1 MLLPPRG
8 RRDKTKGYVAHRLFE
23 VSVAHDVSPV
33 RPGLRLFG
41 FSAFRPADVSAFRLF
56 GFSAFGFLL
65 SLTVALNPDLKP
77 CLIMGKPEVKLTI

>member
-8 RRDKTKGYVAHRLFE
+8 AMCRRDKTKGYVAHRLFE

-56 GFSAFGFLL
+56 GFSGMEVKPVILIGWRARLIV
-65 SLTVALNPDLKP
+65 TLNP
-77 CLIMGKPEVKLTI
+77 V